1 MNIIYRVEHDGVIGV
16 IESPD
21 DIDPAQP
28 LAKQLMV
35 KIGFSGDAP
44 CLDTEDFEPR
54 VRLVVLELRNYLRAE
69 FGLEAATDG
78 EWCRDPTR

>member
-1 MNIIYRVEHDGVIGV
+1 MKIIYHVEHDGVVGV

-28 LAKQLMV
+28 LAKQPMV

-44 CLDTEDFEPR
+44 WLDTEDFEPR
-54 VRLVVLELRNYLRAE
+54 ARLVVFELLNHLQNELGIDR
-69 FGLEAATDG
+69 
-78 EWCRDPTR
+78 

>member
-1 MNIIYRVEHDGVIGV
+1 MKIIYRVERDGVIGV

-21 DIDPAQP
+21 NIDPAQP

-44 CLDTEDFEPR
+44 WLATDDFGPR
-54 VRLVVLELRNYLRAE
+54 ARLVVLELLNYLHDELGIER
-69 FGLEAATDG
+69 
-78 EWCRDPTR
+78 

>member
-1 MNIIYRVEHDGVIGV
+1 MKIIYRVEHDGVIGV

-35 KIGFSGDAP
+35 KIGFAGDAP
-44 CLDTEDFEPR
+44 WLDTDDFEPR
-54 VRLVVLELRNYLRAE
+54 ARLVVLELLNHIQIVLGIE
-69 FGLEAATDG
+69 T
-78 EWCRDPTR
+78 

>member
-35 KIGFSGDAP
+35 KIGFTGDAP

-54 VRLVVLELRNYLRAE
+54 VRLVVLELRNYLRTE
-69 FGLEAATDG
+69 FELDAALDS
-78 EWCRDPTR
+78 ESRRDHTR